1 MNIDRRKCIKMVGG
15 SVTGVYALGLLGG
28 CESIKKQ
35 IENRP
40 VRRNIATLANNDP
53 IVQAYRDAVTQMK
66 ALPNTDR
73 RNWTRQAQIHQDFCP
88 HGNWY
93 FLPWHRAYLYYFE
106 TIVRHLSGMNEFALP
121 YWNWTCTP
129 RIPGHFFGANNSLV
143 DNTRSKGP
151 SNTISTLITGQ
162 AVMQDI
168 LAIADFE
175 TFGSGASTA
184 LRGGSGGSTG
194 ELEGTPHNSVHGWIS
209 GNMGGYM
216 SPLDPVFWCHHN
228 MIERCWWDW
237 NITQGK
243 NNPNSPNWGNMSLA
257 NMFCDKDGNLITNL
271 TVGITALYP
280 VLSYQFNDQIL
291 PCGAS
296 FTGFNRTTA
305 ELKTF
310 LQKGGPS
317 QLKIQ
322 ERLSAPSANV
332 ILVQGR
338 SSSQIKLPLAAT
350 QMVMRKSLLEQRVIL
365 KINDV
370 QLTDEKDVFVRV
382 FINPPSNFDQRTEQ
396 NSYYAGS
403 FAFFGDGTHG
413 GHAHGN
419 TYHIDITNTVE
430 NLLRQ
435 SVITDRTD
443 INVSLAAVSIS
454 DEKVIPRGKIKL
466 SGIEVLLTN
475 GFVEQ

>member
-1 MNIDRRKCIKMVGG
+1 MNIDRRDCIKLVGG
-15 SVTGVYALGLLGG
+15 SLTGMYALGLLGG
-28 CESIKKQ
+28 CESLKKQ

-40 VRRNIATLANNDP
+40 TRRNIATLANNDP

-66 ALPNTDR
+66 ALPNSDR

-93 FLPWHRAYLYYFE
+93 FLPWHRAYLFYFE
-106 TIVRHLSGMNEFALP
+106 TIVRHLSGYAEFALP

-129 RIPGHFFGANNSLV
+129 KIPAHFFGANNSLV

-151 SNTISTLITGQ
+151 NDSISTLVTGQ
-162 AVMQDI
+162 DVMQDI
-168 LAIADFE
+168 LAITDFE
-175 TFGSGASTA
+175 TFGSVAATA
-184 LRGGSGGSTG
+184 LRGGSGGGYG
-194 ELEGTPHNSVHGWIS
+194 ELEGTPHNSVHGWIG
-209 GNMGGYM
+209 GNMGTFM

-243 NNPNSPNWGNMSLA
+243 NNPSAPSWGNMSLA

-280 VLSYQFNDQIL
+280 VLSYQFNDTLL
-291 PCGAS
+291 PCGRR
-296 FTGFNRTTA
+296 FTGINRSTL
-305 ELKTF
+305 ELREF
-310 LQKGGPS
+310 LQKGGAS
-317 QLKIQ
+317 QLKVQDRI
-322 ERLSAPSANV
+322 SAPSSQA

-338 SSSQIKLPLAAT
+338 SSSQIKLPQAAT
-350 QMVMRKSLLEQRVIL
+350 QMVMKKSRQEQRVIL

-370 QLTDEKDVFVRV
+370 QLTQEKDVFVRV
-382 FINPPSNFDQRTEQ
+382 FINPPSDVDPRSQLN
-396 NSYYAGS
+396 NYYAGS
-403 FAFFGDGTHG
+403 FAFFGDGSHG

-435 SVITDRTD
+435 GLLSDRAD
-443 INVSLAAVSIS
+443 FNISLTAVSI
-454 DEKVIPRGKIKL
+454 DNEQVVPRGKIQL
-466 SGIEVLLTN
+466 SGLEVLLTN
-475 GFVEQ
+475 GFAE